1 MLLHK
6 QVFYADAN
14 GNFTVISPRAGATTQ
29 LIATVDQRNSAPV
42 QIDIPSSGQEAALL
56 AILRLIRNKGQFLVK
71 QHRMQLF

>member
-42 QIDIPSSGQEAALL
+42 QIDIPSSGQEAALFSN
-56 AILRLIRNKGQFLVK
+56 ITIDPKQGQFLVK

>member
-6 QVFYADAN
+6 QCFYADAN

-42 QIDIPSSGQEAALL
+42 QIDIPSSGQEAA
-56 AILRLIRNKGQFLVK
+56 F
-71 QHRMQLF
+71 F